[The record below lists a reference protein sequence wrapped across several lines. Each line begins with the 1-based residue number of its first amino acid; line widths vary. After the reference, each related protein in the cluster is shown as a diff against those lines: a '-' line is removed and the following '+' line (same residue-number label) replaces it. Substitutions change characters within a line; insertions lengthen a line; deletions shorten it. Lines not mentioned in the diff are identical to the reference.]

1 MSQSATINTLNYIR
15 TQTRLYGYIV
25 IFVTGCVGNTF
36 NIFIFATKLKESVCS
51 RYLLVGDVSNNIC
64 LLITILPNIIGV
76 IYGKKGTES
85 SLIWCKIYNY
95 LLDVCY
101 LTSTWTLCLASV
113 DRYLC
118 SSRQASRRK
127 WSSMKVANW
136 SIAVTIVVSLCLAIP
151 DLPYWYI
158 DSDARACVSSESYRI
173 YLTYFLFSWMMTVGP
188 LFVLVI
194 LGYKT
199 YHSLRASLYPVEV
212 VTRNARR
219 QRMDNQLARMML
231 VQIIVFLFQSVTLF
245 IYFVYQQI
253 TTNWIKTTMH
263 QTIQNLAQ
271 SIIYLINY
279 SFLSTSFY
287 IYYLQSSRYRAIV
300 HQLLAIKKRQLVGGT
315 SSHQNN
321 MGMLNTSVEAQR
333 TIEL

>member
-15 TQTRLYGYIV
+15 TQTRLYGNIV
-25 IFVTGCVGNTF
+25 VFVTGCIGNTL
-36 NIFIFATKLKESVCS
+36 NIFIFATRLKESVCS
-51 RYLLVGDVSNNIC
+51 RYLLVGDVSNTVC
-64 LLITILPNIIGV
+64 LFITILPNIIGV

-85 SLIWCKIYNY
+85 SLVWCKIYNY
-95 LLDVCY
+95 LLDLCY

-118 SSRQASRRK
+118 SSRRASHRK
-127 WSSMKVANW
+127 WSAFKVANW
-136 SIAVTIVVSLCLAIP
+136 SIVVAIAVSMCLAIP
-151 DLPYWYI
+151 DLLHWYI
-158 DSDARACVSSESYRI
+158 DSDVRACISSETYRR
-173 YLTYFLFSWMMTVGP
+173 YLTYFLFSLMMTVAP

-194 LGYKT
+194 FGYKT
-199 YHSLRASLYPVEV
+199 YHSLRATLYPVEV

-219 QRMDNQLARMML
+219 QRTDNQLARMLL

-253 TTNWIKTTMH
+253 TANWVKTTLE

-287 IYYLQSSRYRAIV
+287 VYYLQSSRYRAIV
-300 HQLLAIKKRQLVGGT
+300 HQILTIKKRQVVGGT
-315 SSHQNN
+315 SSHQKKN
-321 MGMLNTSVEAQR
+321 GHAEHFS
-333 TIEL
+333 